1 MMLDKRLINL
11 CSESKKYVKL
21 TVLMNWI
28 SMICNASVIILLGK
42 FINCVY
48 KEDKGK
54 FNKIYTFSNFYFD
67 YKIYM

>member
-1 MMLDKRLINL
+1 MMLDKRLMNL

-42 FINCVY
+42 F
-48 KEDKGK
+48 
-54 FNKIYTFSNFYFD
+54 NKIHTFSNFYFD